1 MTHGWQTITGQ
12 EEVWI
17 KIPLLSDKYE
27 LSNLGRVRAFYK
39 YKFSE

>member
-1 MTHGWQTITGQ
+1 MTHGWQTIHGQ

-27 LSNLGRVRAFYK
+27 
-39 YKFSE
+39 FSE